1 MIGKGRPYLR
11 LISSRASFIG
21 LLDIW
26 MIPRKGTFSSSV
38 ISIAPATASAQRNS
52 ARIAVALCGAN
63 RPKLKKRRLSQNTT
77 NTSNGIAIPVV
88 VCSAKSHRAPVIAL
102 TSCSACDRTSAG

>member
-1 MIGKGRPYLR
+1 MR

-63 RPKLKKRRLSQNTT
+63 RPKLKMRRLSENTT
-77 NTSNGIAIPVV
+77 NTSMHLKAKPEGLKLSLSGDVV
-88 VCSAKSHRAPVIAL
+88 VIQMNE
-102 TSCSACDRTSAG
+102 